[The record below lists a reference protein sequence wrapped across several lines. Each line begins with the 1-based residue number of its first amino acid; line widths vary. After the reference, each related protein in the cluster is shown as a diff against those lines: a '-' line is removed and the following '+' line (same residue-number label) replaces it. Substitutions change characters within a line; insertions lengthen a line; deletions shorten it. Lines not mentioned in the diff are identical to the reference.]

1 MQSATLF
8 YVIWEGFVRYF
19 RYVLSSLDA
28 RFDSWWVCEGDRD
41 YLKKYPFL
49 WGRSMPEWH

>member
-1 MQSATLF
+1 MQFVALF
-8 YVIWEGFVRYF
+8 YVIWGRFVSYL

-28 RFDSWWVCEGDRD
+28 RFDSWWVRDGDRD
-41 YLKKYPFL
+41 CLKKYPFL